1 MEQTTE
7 KYKIR
12 STTINR
18 IVFAGLLLAVLSF
31 VVVFLFR
38 QRISVLLVNNAQIE
52 MLSIVEQNRMKVD
65 VQIEGFFYSLETI
78 AEDAADKIHT
88 GEPVEGL

>member
-1 MEQTTE
+1 MEQTAE
-7 KYKIR
+7 KDKIR

-52 MLSIVEQNRMKVD
+52 MLSIVEQNRLFYTISLNMVSR
-65 VQIEGFFYSLETI
+65 VQS
-78 AEDAADKIHT
+78 
-88 GEPVEGL
+88 